1 MYHKKVM
8 DLGIFFSYFCAPNTN
23 ILFIDVI
30 ILMNI
35 NLWKLLTLKWV
46 DLLHVWEPAERDA
59 AGVKTAQV
67 FDKKKMY
74 LEEIVLN
81 FNNHVQSKDREF
93 LYFIS
98 AYDKE

>member
-35 NLWKLLTLKWV
+35 NL
-46 DLLHVWEPAERDA
+46 
-59 AGVKTAQV
+59 
-67 FDKKKMY
+67 
-74 LEEIVLN
+74 
-81 FNNHVQSKDREF
+81 
-93 LYFIS
+93 
-98 AYDKE
+98 